1 VNQGYKRRYFQHVAN
16 YHGLSHFMVRE
27 GPVKRQIEKDRTAI
41 FMKEFFI
48 PLKNVEPMASASRSQ
63 IRKRS

>member
-1 VNQGYKRRYFQHVAN
+1 
-16 YHGLSHFMVRE
+16 M
-27 GPVKRQIEKDRTAI
+27 KRQIEKDRTAI